1 MMQVSVDQV
10 CTNTFQMR
18 YFRFGTG
25 KAPLVILPGLSVQS
39 VIGLAEA
46 VASVYAPL
54 AEDFTVYVFDRRE
67 TLPPTYDIHAM
78 ADDTAAALYALGLRS
93 VCLFGASQGGMI
105 AMTLAINYP
114 DLVKKLAVGSSAA
127 SVSSEQ
133 FQTVEYWIH
142 LASAQDGAALYRD
155 FGAHIYPP
163 AVFEKYKAALTF
175 AGRSVTAAEFTR
187 FITLAESIRD
197 FSVLNDLCKIRCPVL
212 VLGDRDDAVL
222 GAASSDEIAAH
233 LSPNTPTILFLS
245 EGYGHAAYDL
255 APDYKTRLLNFFLPV
270 DEK

>member
-1 MMQVSVDQV
+1 MRVSVDQV
-10 CTNTFQMR
+10 CTDAFQMR

-39 VIGLAEA
+39 VIGLARA
-46 VASVYAPL
+46 VASAYAPL

-67 TLPPTYDIHAM
+67 TLPPVYDIRAM
-78 ADDTAAALYALGLRS
+78 AQDTAVALRDLGLRD

-105 AMTLAINYP
+105 AMALAIHHP

-127 SVSSEQ
+127 SVSSAQ
-133 FQTVEYWIH
+133 FQTIEHWMQ
-142 LASAQDGAALYRD
+142 LAAAQDGAALYRD

-163 AVFEKYKAALTF
+163 AVFEEYKAALAF
-175 AGRSVTAAEFTR
+175 AGKSVTAAELSR
-187 FITLAESIRD
+187 FLTLAESIRN

-222 GAASSDEIAAH
+222 GAAASEEIAAH
-233 LSPNTPTILFLS
+233 LSPNTPKTLFLY

-255 APDYKTRLLNFFLPV
+255 APDYKTRLLDFFLSA